1 MENLNITS
9 NNTAFNTALV
19 GATEDA
25 EGTLLTP
32 GVIPGVG
39 ADPVWSAVLNA
50 PTDHLDGVTTEVLA
64 GLVLVDTT
72 SIGFEVLIDS
82 HGDGDGTLLHDFHLD
97 VLDTLHTV
105 RRLGESL
112 VVLVGN
118 TVSSLRAGTGAG
130 WGLVL
135 WESVATN
142 HAWWWGD
149 VVSAGWEGVWLAG
162 GASSLVSIVTA
173 SGDTDLGEPVPGT
186 RWLTTVAAHG
196 EGAGEASAARVG
208 ILRSEDLG
216 GITSADAVTVVEGLS
231 GTEGPARTAIR
242 LVTDTASDGR
252 ALWPSSADIEGLWD
266 LSSLDLPLGLLDG
279 RGNVAFLVWEDGT
292 EHLLNVSDGGVGELD
307 WDSSVPGGLHG
318 L

>member
-1 MENLNITS
+1 VCMENLNITS

-72 SIGFEVLIDS
+72 SIDFEVFIDS

-118 TVSSLRAGTGAG
+118 AVSSLRAGTGAG

-149 VVSAGWEGVWLAG
+149 VVSAGWESVWLASGARANIGVITTG
-162 GASSLVSIVTA
+162 GKPSLTNQFQA
-173 SGDTDLGEPVPGT
+173 P
-186 RWLTTVAAHG
+186 
-196 EGAGEASAARVG
+196 
-208 ILRSEDLG
+208 
-216 GITSADAVTVVEGLS
+216 
-231 GTEGPARTAIR
+231 
-242 LVTDTASDGR
+242 DG
-252 ALWPSSADIEGLWD
+252 
-266 LSSLDLPLGLLDG
+266 
-279 RGNVAFLVWEDGT
+279 
-292 EHLLNVSDGGVGELD
+292 
-307 WDSSVPGGLHG
+307 
-318 L
+318 